1 MPTSSLFSGVS
12 TLCPTS
18 QLTLLRLGRSRTR
31 VCHILWECGCLQSC
45 LLGMTSGISVAT
57 RSVFLLCILGLGRLV
72 SNSTSSVV
80 GRLSEGIRVR
90 APPRFPSLC
99 CRGQEMPMTSCLFLL
114 SLRVGQCNLFWRR
127 IVLFRLVVSGTLD
140 WGSHLAGR

>member
-12 TLCPTS
+12 ILCPTS
-18 QLTLLRLGRSRTR
+18 RLTLLHLGRSRTR
-31 VCHILWECGCLQSC
+31 VCHILWECGRLQSC
-45 LLGMTSGISVAT
+45 LSGMTSGISVAT
-57 RSVFLLCILGLGRLV
+57 QSVFLLCVSGLGRLV
-72 SNSTSSVV
+72 SNSTSSVA
-80 GRLSEGIRVR
+80 GRLFEGVQVR

-99 CRGQEMPMTSCLFLL
+99 CRGRETPMTSCLFLL

-140 WGSHLAGR
+140 WGSCLAG